1 MNAAINVSAEDLA
14 HPDFC
19 HFLEKQIAVYDIP
32 ANSVTIEITERDI
45 MYDEALGI
53 EVLKTLKNAGY
64 MIAVDDYGIGQSS
77 LSKLKILPVDELKL
91 DMSFIRNLDSSLTD
105 QKIVR
110 STIFLAHSLGLKVV
124 AEGVENAAT
133 YSLLQEMGCD
143 SVQGY
148 LISKPRDAEDLVA
161 WLGENNAT
169 YSFSADS
176 ITH

>member
-1 MNAAINVSAEDLA
+1 
-14 HPDFC
+14 
-19 HFLEKQIAVYDIP
+19 
-32 ANSVTIEITERDI
+32 
-45 MYDEALGI
+45 
-53 EVLKTLKNAGY
+53 